1 MASRKEL
8 VDKIQAIA
16 KRVYAAKTG
25 GETSI
30 EAQEDT
36 LGVTP
41 EDVNFDNEL
50 FPVLTQFP
58 SLKGVVADLLTD
70 QYEDFI
76 SDIWW
81 VAPRPTTFKII
92 LANDQFFYLIY
103 TERSW
108 IAKIEGKKYYL
119 SNLNEEER
127 AAASIA
133 RILVY
138 GGGAEPEKEE
148 AGETPMGE
156 IPTGGE
162 MPADETVPEPGA
174 ETPFPETPAAEE
186 PEETLP
192 A

>member
-16 KRVYAAKTG
+16 KRVYAAKTA

-36 LGVTP
+36 FGVTP
-41 EDVNFDNEL
+41 EDVNFEEEL
-50 FPVLTQFP
+50 FPVLAKFP
-58 SLKGVVADLLTD
+58 KLKEVIMDLLTD
-70 QYEDFI
+70 QYGDFI

-92 LANDQFFYLIY
+92 LANEQYFYLIY

-108 IAKIEGKKYYL
+108 IAQVEGKKFYL
-119 SNLNEEER
+119 ANLNEEER
-127 AAASIA
+127 VADSIA
-133 RILVY
+133 RILRY
-138 GGGAEPEKEE
+138 GGGAEPDKD
-148 AGETPMGE
+148 APTGEV
-156 IPTGGE
+156 PTGGE
-162 MPADETVPEPGA
+162 APEDETVPE
-174 ETPFPETPAAEE
+174 TPTEEAPPTEE

>member
-16 KRVYAAKTG
+16 KRVYAAKTT

-36 LGVTP
+36 FGVSP
-41 EDVNFDNEL
+41 EDVNFEEEL
-50 FPVLTQFP
+50 FPVLAKFP
-58 SLKGVVADLLTD
+58 KLKEVIMDLLTD
-70 QYEDFI
+70 QYGDFI

-92 LANDQFFYLIY
+92 LANEQYFYLIY

-108 IAKIEGKKYYL
+108 IAQVEGKKFYL
-119 SNLNEEER
+119 ANLNEEER
-127 AAASIA
+127 AADSIA
-133 RILVY
+133 RILRY
-138 GGGAEPEKEE
+138 GGGAEPDKE
-148 AGETPMGE
+148 APTGEV
-156 IPTGGE
+156 PTGGE
-162 MPADETVPEPGA
+162 TPEDETI
-174 ETPFPETPAAEE
+174 PETPAEETSPTEE

>member
-16 KRVYAAKTG
+16 KRVYAAKTA

-36 LGVTP
+36 FGVSP
-41 EDVNFDNEL
+41 EDVNFEEEL
-50 FPVLTQFP
+50 FPVLAKFP
-58 SLKGVVADLLTD
+58 KLKQVVMDLLTD
-70 QYEDFI
+70 QYGDFI

-81 VAPRPTTFKII
+81 VAPRPTTFKVI
-92 LANDQFFYLIY
+92 LANEQYFYLIY

-108 IAKIEGKKYYL
+108 IAQVEGKKFYL
-119 SNLNEEER
+119 ANLNEEER
-127 AAASIA
+127 AADSIA
-133 RILVY
+133 RILRY
-138 GGGAEPEKEE
+138 GGGAEPDKD
-148 AGETPMGE
+148 A
-156 IPTGGE
+156 PTGEVPTDGE
-162 MPADETVPEPGA
+162 APADETVPEIPTE
-174 ETPFPETPAAEE
+174 ETPPTEE

>member
-16 KRVYAAKTG
+16 KRVYAAKTA

-36 LGVTP
+36 FDVTP
-41 EDVNFDNEL
+41 DDVNFEEEL
-50 FPVLTQFP
+50 FPVLAKFP
-58 SLKGVVADLLTD
+58 KLKEVIMDLLTD
-70 QYEDFI
+70 QYGDFI

-81 VAPRPTTFKII
+81 VAPRPTTFKIM
-92 LANDQFFYLIY
+92 LANDQYFYLIY

-108 IAKIEGKKYYL
+108 IAQVEGKKFYL
-119 SNLNEEER
+119 ANLNEEQR
-127 AAASIA
+127 AAAAIA
-133 RILVY
+133 RILRY
-138 GGGAEPEKEE
+138 GGGAEPDKD
-148 AGETPMGE
+148 APVGEV
-156 IPTGGE
+156 PTGGE
-162 MPADETVPEPGA
+162 TPADETSLEAPAE
-174 ETPFPETPAAEE
+174 ETPPTEET

>member
-30 EAQEDT
+30 EAQEDAFD
-36 LGVTP
+36 VSP
-41 EDVNFDNEL
+41 EDVNFEEEL
-50 FPVLTQFP
+50 FPVLAKFP
-58 SLKGVVADLLTD
+58 KLKEVIMDLLTD
-70 QYEDFI
+70 QYGDFI

-81 VAPRPTTFKII
+81 VAPRPTTFKVI

-108 IAKIEGKKYYL
+108 IAQVEGKKFYL
-119 SNLNEEER
+119 ANLNEEER
-127 AAASIA
+127 AADSIA
-133 RILVY
+133 RILRY
-138 GGGAEPEKEE
+138 GGGTEPEKEAPAGE
-148 AGETPMGE
+148 VPTDGETPE
-156 IPTGGE
+156 
-162 MPADETVPEPGA
+162 DETVPETPTE
-174 ETPFPETPAAEE
+174 ETPPTEE
-186 PEETLP
+186 APEETLP

>member
-16 KRVYAAKTG
+16 KRVYAAKTA

-36 LGVTP
+36 FGVTP
-41 EDVNFDNEL
+41 EDVNFEEEL
-50 FPVLTQFP
+50 FPVLAKFP
-58 SLKGVVADLLTD
+58 KLKEVIMDLLTD
-70 QYEDFI
+70 QYGNFI

-92 LANDQFFYLIY
+92 LANEQYFYLIY

-108 IAKIEGKKYYL
+108 IAQVEGKKFYL
-119 SNLNEEER
+119 ASLNEEQR
-127 AAASIA
+127 AAAAIA
-133 RILVY
+133 RILRY
-138 GGGAEPEKEE
+138 GGGAEPDKD
-148 AGETPMGE
+148 APTGEV
-156 IPTGGE
+156 PTGGE
-162 MPADETVPEPGA
+162 APEDETVPE
-174 ETPFPETPAAEE
+174 TPTEEAPPTEE